1 MIAITD
7 AEDEYEDK
15 EKEEEEEEV
24 NPDPTEEP
32 KYLCAYCDRS
42 FYYEMPMQIHMLQH
56 DKEKLEEEKAARAA
70 AGTGTG
76 NDLFSR
82 ISSSYQ
88 RFNQFEISHFPS

>member
-1 MIAITD
+1 MNLRVCFESD
-7 AEDEYEDK
+7 SK
-15 EKEEEEEEV
+15 
-24 NPDPTEEP
+24 
-32 KYLCAYCDRS
+32 
-42 FYYEMPMQIHMLQH
+42 F

-88 RFNQFEISHFPS
+88 RFNQLEISHFPS

>member
-7 AEDEYEDK
+7 ADDEYED
-15 EKEEEEEEV
+15 EEEEEV

-42 FYYEMPMQIHMLQH
+42 FYYEMQMLIHMLQH
-56 DKEKLEEEKAARAA
+56 EKEMLEEEEKAARAA
-70 AGTGTG
+70 PGTGTG

-88 RFNQFEISHFPS
+88 RFNQFEIRHFPSQH